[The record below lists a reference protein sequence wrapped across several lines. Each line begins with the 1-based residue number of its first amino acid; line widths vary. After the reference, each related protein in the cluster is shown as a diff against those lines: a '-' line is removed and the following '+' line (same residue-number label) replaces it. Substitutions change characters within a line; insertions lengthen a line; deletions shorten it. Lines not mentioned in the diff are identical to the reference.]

1 MVTLESYLSS
11 DILLVINKMS
21 EVPKPFEF
29 VAGALCLDFVNTVGS
44 HGFEQA
50 REKLS
55 TYSDLVR
62 WTKEASL
69 IDDGK
74 TLELL
79 AFSEANPGGASKVL
93 EEASEFRETLF
104 RIFGGLQ
111 RKQSPNPSDLAALN
125 ETLRK
130 FPIRLEVR
138 SQGDNFCCSRE
149 IAQITDEWPLAPV
162 AWSAADLLVSDQ
174 VRHVR
179 QCADATCGW
188 LFVDTSKNHSRRWCS
203 MGDCGSQAKARR
215 YYQRKKKMNR

>member
-1 MVTLESYLSS
+1 MLESYLSS
-11 DILLVINKMS
+11 DILLVIKKMS
-21 EVPKPFEF
+21 EIPEPFEF

-62 WTKEASL
+62 WSKEASL
-69 IDDGK
+69 IDDGN

-93 EEASEFRETLF
+93 EEAREFRETLF
-104 RIFGGLQ
+104 RIFGALQ
-111 RKQSPNPSDLAALN
+111 RKQSPDPSDLAALN

-149 IAQITDEWPLAPV
+149 IAQITDEWPLAAV
-162 AWSAADLLVSDQ
+162 AWSAADLLISDQ
-174 VRHVR
+174 VHHVR
-179 QCADATCGW
+179 QCADAKCGW

-215 YYQRKKKMNR
+215 YYQRKKMNR

>member
-1 MVTLESYLSS
+1 
-11 DILLVINKMS
+11 MS
-21 EVPKPFEF
+21 EIPEPFEF
-29 VAGALCLDFVNTVGS
+29 IAGALCLDFVNTVGS

-50 REKLS
+50 REKLR

-62 WTKEASL
+62 WSKEASL
-69 IDDGK
+69 IDDGEA
-74 TLELL
+74 LELL
-79 AFSEANPGGASKVL
+79 AFSDANPSGASKVL
-93 EEASEFRETLF
+93 EEARGFREMLF
-104 RIFGGLQ
+104 RIFGALQ
-111 RKQSPNPSDLAALN
+111 RKQSPDQSDLAALN
-125 ETLRK
+125 QTLRK

-138 SQGDNFCCSRE
+138 SQGDDFCCSRE

-174 VRHVR
+174 VRQVR

>member
-1 MVTLESYLSS
+1 
-11 DILLVINKMS
+11 MS
-21 EVPKPFEF
+21 EILKRFEF
-29 VAGALCLDFVNTVGS
+29 IAGALCLDFVNTVGS

-50 REKLS
+50 REKLP

-62 WTKEASL
+62 WSKEASL

-74 TLELL
+74 ALELL
-79 AFSEANPGGASKVL
+79 AFSEANPSGASKVL
-93 EEASEFRETLF
+93 EEARGFRETLF
-104 RIFGGLQ
+104 RIFGALQ
-111 RKQSPNPSDLAALN
+111 RKQSPDQSDLGALN
-125 ETLRK
+125 KALRK

-138 SQGDNFCCSRE
+138 PQGDDFCCSRE
-149 IAQITDEWPLAPV
+149 IAQIIDEWPLAPV

-174 VRHVR
+174 VHHVR

-215 YYQRKKKMNR
+215 YYQRKKKLNR